1 MRFGGLAIPL
11 FHNDAKYEYEN
22 SRKLTSSLT
31 QLNKDQDQTYSVNK
45 TEQKSIKT
53 NVKMNKER
61 QYKATLTKTRTHLK
75 ENRKCLN
82 EKTQQKR
89 VSNCLTAYYW

>member
-31 QLNKDQDQTYSVNK
+31 QLIKGQYQIYSVNETK
-45 TEQKSIKT
+45 QKSIQTK
-53 NVKMNKER
+53 NKI
-61 QYKATLTKTRTHLK
+61 K
-75 ENRKCLN
+75 
-82 EKTQQKR
+82 
-89 VSNCLTAYYW
+89 